1 MKYDYFYGKVEIN
14 FCFCKLPK
22 PFFEKDKFINLSSDM
37 KILYSLMLE
46 RAYLSAENGW
56 IDEKGRVYI
65 IFTIDDVKKYIGCS
79 DKKAVNLMND
89 LEKVYFLIERKR
101 QGLGKPNII
110 YVKNLIKETVDNYVD
125 KSVKKQ
131 FLKCKNYTSDMSKAQ
146 CNNNDIN
153 NHDYIDNRLSCECSE
168 KEINV
173 LSQYENIEKYFKE
186 KFEYDIIIQKKYIDE
201 KIVDEIINVMVKTYY
216 SKKETFRI
224 SGIEKPKEQVINQ
237 FMNMNSSHI
246 EYVVECV
253 MKNINSIK
261 NMHQYLLTAIYNAP
275 ITIDEYY
282 RNLVAIESDNTY
294 VL

>member
-1 MKYDYFYGKVEIN
+1 
-14 FCFCKLPK
+14 
-22 PFFEKDKFINLSSDM
+22 
-37 KILYSLMLE
+37 
-46 RAYLSAENGW
+46 
-56 IDEKGRVYI
+56 
-65 IFTIDDVKKYIGCS
+65 
-79 DKKAVNLMND
+79 MND

-110 YVKNLIKETVDNYVD
+110 YVKNLIEKVVDN
-125 KSVKKQ
+125 SVGEPVEKQ
-131 FLKCKNYTSDMSKAQ
+131 FLKYKNYISDMSKVQ

-168 KEINV
+168 KEINN
-173 LSQYENIEKYFKE
+173 LLQYENIEKYFKE
-186 KFEYDIIIQKKYIDE
+186 KFEYNIIIQKKYIDK
-201 KIVDEIINVMVKTYY
+201 KIVDEIVNVMVKTYY

-261 NMHQYLLTAIYNAP
+261 NMHQYLLTVIYNAQ

-282 RNLVAIESDNTY
+282 RNLVAIEINNT
-294 VL
+294 